1 MAQGRTPAGS
11 NGRIPRDG
19 GCALVTGAGRG
30 IGAAIA
36 EALAAEGWPIAVNYS
51 RDADGARAV
60 ADRIEAAGG
69 RALPLQ
75 ADVAD
80 ADAVDRMFDELEEE
94 LGPALVVVNNAGIR
108 HDRLTAG
115 LGEEDWSRVMDVNLS
130 GSFHTIHRALGKM
143 VRSRFGRIVNV
154 STISA
159 ARPLPGQACYAA
171 SKAGIEALTRSV
183 AIEVARRGVTVNA
196 IQPGLVLTDF
206 VPEATED
213 WAQIV
218 PAKRSAAPEEIA
230 ALVRFLASEE
240 ASYITGAV
248 IPIDGGMTAGMG
260 SFGRPAVGSR
270 EVAVNE

>member
-1 MAQGRTPAGS
+1 MAQGKPLGSS
-11 NGRIPRDG
+11 NGARSRDG

-108 HDRLTAG
+108 H
-115 LGEEDWSRVMDVNLS
+115 
-130 GSFHTIHRALGKM
+130 
-143 VRSRFGRIVNV
+143 
-154 STISA
+154 
-159 ARPLPGQACYAA
+159 
-171 SKAGIEALTRSV
+171 
-183 AIEVARRGVTVNA
+183 
-196 IQPGLVLTDF
+196 
-206 VPEATED
+206 
-213 WAQIV
+213 
-218 PAKRSAAPEEIA
+218 
-230 ALVRFLASEE
+230 
-240 ASYITGAV
+240 
-248 IPIDGGMTAGMG
+248 
-260 SFGRPAVGSR
+260 
-270 EVAVNE
+270 